1 MREFHAGGAVAWGA
15 LRTFIALFWGLLEDS
30 CSLIPP
36 KVWPPAAGL
45 TWESFLW
52 NLHKWTLHGDG
63 IESSSGWPLPGVL
76 IVHPSG
82 GMQ

>member
-1 MREFHAGGAVAWGA
+1 MGEF
-15 LRTFIALFWGLLEDS
+15 L
-30 CSLIPP
+30 C
-36 KVWPPAAGL
+36 
-45 TWESFLW
+45 